1 MNQLFAGLFVQS
13 TAQACLVD
21 LTPPT
26 FAGITSVV
34 AQLNGSLLGSWSSA
48 TDSTAPIS
56 YEVYIQPTT
65 ATGLFSISNVTQ
77 IVRGT
82 SARIYTLAD
91 GTRLQK
97 DVTYFVGVRAI
108 DAVLN
113 RDSNLISMSA
123 VSSGVLDDD
132 LATIA
137 ASLVS
142 TESLLA
148 GDHVNFQ
155 SDHANFLTDHANF
168 QSDHTD
174 FQSDHANFVADDAAF
189 DADHANFLIDHANF
203 QSDHFDFQ
211 SDHSAFVS
219 DQAAFD
225 VEISRVEAVATALE
239 DLEIGITDIVE
250 ILKQETLQFL
260 ASDLR
265 TTVEDEIEVAAD
277 LG

>member
-13 TAQACLVD
+13 TAQACLID

-26 FAGITSVV
+26 FAGITSVT
-34 AQLNGSLLGSWSSA
+34 AQLNGSLLAAWSAA
-48 TDSTAPIS
+48 TDSTTPVS
-56 YEVYIQPTT
+56 YEVYVQATT
-65 ATGLFSISNVTQ
+65 ATGLFSLSNVAQ
-77 IVRGT
+77 IVRGLN
-82 SARIYTLAD
+82 ARIYTLAD

-97 DVTYFVGVRAI
+97 NVTYFVGVRAI

-123 VSSGVLDDD
+123 ISSGVLDDD

-142 TESLLA
+142 TEALLA
-148 GDHVNFQ
+148 GDHVDFQ
-155 SDHANFLTDHANF
+155 TDHANF
-168 QSDHTD
+168 QADHLNFQSDHLD
-174 FQSDHANFVADDAAF
+174 FQLDHANFVADDAAF
-189 DADHANFLIDHANF
+189 DADHANFLTDHANF
-203 QSDHFDFQ
+203 QADHLDFQ
-211 SDHSAFVS
+211 SDHSAFVA

-225 VEISRVEAVATALE
+225 IEISRVEVVATALE

-260 ASDLR
+260 VSDLR
-265 TTVEDEIEVAAD
+265 ATVEDEIEVAAD